1 MSVLNIQDEIEELKK
16 KLGNMNNQPL
26 VLENPDESD
35 EETVSD
41 PETEKVSEKETDQ
54 TVERVMPDQTPK
66 IRTDSEPTEQP
77 INSPSGQ
84 YNKYSPKNKVSFEK
98 DDDVSDDDE
107 EEKDDHKKI
116 LKDIFQKT
124 LENLRVFEE
133 LTNRTIREHKNL
145 ELFPD
150 EIEFIED
157 QYESELELFENTM
170 KILRNKLPEGLDFTE
185 QQYAQLERR
194 INLVEKRFDKFISS
208 F

>member
-16 KLGNMNNQPL
+16 KLGNINNQPL

-41 PETEKVSEKETDQ
+41 PETEKVEETKVEIPKE
-54 TVERVMPDQTPK
+54 VEEK

-194 INLVEKRFDKFISS
+194 INLVEKRFDKFIAS